1 MQEDLV
7 DDLSYQPSSHAS
19 CSSGESIVPS
29 ARSSA
34 TPGEAIGEIA
44 AGMIDS
50 MMSHGQL
57 CRFCSQLMSAL
68 TDAQMQ
74 ATDQTYYSGI
84 ID

>member
-7 DDLSYQPSSHAS
+7 DELSCHPYSHTS

-50 MMSHGQL
+50 MMSPGQL
-57 CRFCSQLMSAL
+57 CSQLMSAL
-68 TDAQMQ
+68 ADAQMQ